1 MYNLILTCEN
11 WAAIQ
16 WALRNGQPIVNE
28 YNLTFAV
35 KSNYKDRITVDDF
48 LKQTGMTLRPQ
59 TGHPYEITNSNG
71 WIIKCM

>member
-1 MYNLILTCEN
+1 MYTLILTCER
-11 WAAIQ
+11 WVDIQ

-28 YNLTFAV
+28 YNLTFTV

-59 TGHPYEITNSNG
+59 IGHPHEITNSNG
-71 WIIKCM
+71 WSIKCM